1 MKALTIYKI
10 QQARQEV
17 IGVEY
22 LLEYRVS

>member
-1 MKALTIYKI
+1 VKALTIYKI
-10 QQARQEV
+10 HQAAQEV